1 MFSSRVLIIDDD
13 DLVAV
18 ALYEH
23 LVRAAIDVDL
33 ATDPRRA
40 NELIR
45 ERPYA
50 LIVMD
55 AYLTGMLRDGAAELI
70 QNVRRSCP
78 DAQMILLTA
87 YGSPYLGNGISPR
100 HHEKVVP
107 KPQSVVALSGLI
119 AEFLS
124 QGTLGEPRGTS

>member
-1 MFSSRVLIIDDD
+1 MFRSRVLIIDDD

-40 NELIR
+40 SELIR

-55 AYLTGMLRDGAAELI
+55 AYLTGMLRDSAAKLI
-70 QNVRRSCP
+70 QTVQRSCP
-78 DAQMILLTA
+78 DAQVILLTA
-87 YGSPYLGNGISPR
+87 YGSPYLGDGIGPMP
-100 HHEKVVP
+100 HVKVVP
-107 KPQSVVALSGLI
+107 KPQSVVALSALI
-119 AEFLS
+119 AEFLAH
-124 QGTLGEPRGTS
+124 GTFGEPRGAS

>member
-1 MFSSRVLIIDDD
+1 VFRSGVLIIDDD

-18 ALYEH
+18 ALYGH

-55 AYLTGMLRDGAAELI
+55 AYLTGMLRDSAAEFI
-70 QNVRRSCP
+70 RTVQRSCP
-78 DAQMILLTA
+78 DAQVILLTA
-87 YGSPYLGNGISPR
+87 YGSSYLGDGIGPT
-100 HHEKVVP
+100 HHVKVVP
-107 KPQSVVALSGLI
+107 KPQSVAALSALI
-119 AEFLS
+119 GEFLAH
-124 QGTLGEPRGTS
+124 GTFADSRGTS